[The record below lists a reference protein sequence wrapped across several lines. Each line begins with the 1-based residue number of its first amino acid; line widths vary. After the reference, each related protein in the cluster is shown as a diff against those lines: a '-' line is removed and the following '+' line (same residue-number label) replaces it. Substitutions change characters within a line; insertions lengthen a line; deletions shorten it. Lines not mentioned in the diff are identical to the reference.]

1 MGPRGQYCISSLD
14 SPFCSSHYIYDRATA
29 VVAAERYRFIRK
41 WPMSGALGHCRET
54 WAHAP
59 PSGHAVADKS
69 GKSSWYNATKAWRQ
83 SRQDGRPSAPL
94 RWSLLCVACVSVGVW
109 EGGIREIRGAVSGGK
124 ACAGRAALGEAA
136 CRCAKTRSALALCS
150 WTAVGILTN
159 SWECCGFSSKD
170 GNHHASAMSAH
181 AF

>member
-1 MGPRGQYCISSLD
+1 MGPHGQYCISSLD

-69 GKSSWYNATKAWRQ
+69 GKSSLYNARKKGSATIPPTRQ
-83 SRQDGRPSAPL
+83 ANCALVAAL
-94 RWSLLCVACVSVGVW
+94 RCVRERC
-109 EGGIREIRGAVSGGK
+109 GIREGLRQACGVGRGHLPLRK
-124 ACAGRAALGEAA
+124 
-136 CRCAKTRSALALCS
+136 
-150 WTAVGILTN
+150 N
-159 SWECCGFSSKD
+159 P
-170 GNHHASAMSAH
+170 
-181 AF
+181 

>member
-59 PSGHAVADKS
+59 PSGHAIADKS
-69 GKSSWYNATKAWRQ
+69 GKSSLYNASKARRQ
-83 SRQDGRPSAPL
+83 SRQHGRPTAPL
-94 RWSLLCVACVSVGVW
+94 RWSLLCVVLRTGLGPRS
-109 EGGIREIRGAVSGGK
+109 
-124 ACAGRAALGEAA
+124 CAWRAALGEAA
-136 CRCAKTRSALALCS
+136 CRCAKIRSALALCS

-170 GNHHASAMSAH
+170 GNHHASAMSFH
-181 AF
+181 AL